1 MTDLRKAA
9 QMVLE
14 TWDADDWFDADTL
27 RATLAQPE
35 QDLQLVANFLKEYGL
50 EVLDVIAALKE
61 QPEPEPVGWL
71 YESRAGVRIFHP
83 ASDDKRFQAD
93 WEVAQQH
100 PEAHKM
106 TPLYTQ
112 SPQHLRSFAQDWDAP
127 GMEAYDDP
135 PLAPPEPT
143 RSQQMRDAG
152 YTRRPRQLPKE
163 DEPEPVAWG
172 CFRNGVL
179 LDDLVSDEASVDYW
193 CESDEPEMQRL
204 VKRALYTHPPQ
215 RKPLTEEQIEYIA
228 PVSFTWTW
236 RDMVTF
242 ARLIEGEHGI
252 GDKE

>member
-1 MTDLRKAA
+1 MSELRKAA
-9 QMVLE
+9 QQALE
-14 TWDADDWFDADTL
+14 AWSQPNGINYYDFQPFMDAL
-27 RATLAQPE
+27 RAALAPPE

-50 EVLDVIAALKE
+50 EVLEVIAALKT

-93 WEVAQQH
+93 WEAAQQH

-112 SPQHLRSFAQDWDAP
+112 SPQHLQSFAQDWDAP

-152 YTRRPRQLPKE
+152 YTRRSRQLPGE
-163 DEPEPVAWG
+163 DEQEPD
-172 CFRNGVL
+172 F
-179 LDDLVSDEASVDYW
+179 
-193 CESDEPEMQRL
+193 
-204 VKRALYTHPPQ
+204 
-215 RKPLTEEQIEYIA
+215 
-228 PVSFTWTW
+228 
-236 RDMVTF
+236 
-242 ARLIEGEHGI
+242 
-252 GDKE
+252 